1 MGSFWSIW
9 YAGMLWL
16 EMHFLTSTFF
26 FFLLLKTEFKREA
39 RMLCGEMHLA
49 AITKGQKR
57 DNSSVNLSG
66 SCSGNGKKVGASA
79 LEWRIFDSEWVSVNI
94 CWMNDWLVLHVR
106 REESSI
112 PLTLV

>member
-1 MGSFWSIW
+1 MLKIW
-9 YAGMLWL
+9 DFIFKVNGKLLKYLICWNAMIRNA
-16 EMHFLTSTFF
+16 FFNIYFF

-49 AITKGQKR
+49 AITKAQKR

-79 LEWRIFDSEWVSVNI
+79 LE
-94 CWMNDWLVLHVR
+94 
-106 REESSI
+106 
-112 PLTLV
+112 